1 LIHSHYKVTRVRCP
15 LSVAGTTS
23 LTTNTLLVQ
32 STAVVYSEKRGRCLI
47 DAVLLQCGGLV
58 DELRKVELRVAN
70 RCASVIGDGVVLE
83 CQIAGHMKQPER
95 LIELGGVLGE
105 VLCGVET
112 GAVNAPEFGIEL
124 PERFRQ
130 GHGALYLAIFP
141 LAAPRTVLME
151 VAHRNDD
158 LTHCAHGVHVAVRE
172 WVVCAVD
179 VVEHGSNPERS
190 MAPGGSN
197 ISGPEW
203 SIGLIISSLCC
214 RVLLHHLFNIVE
226 FSLTPA
232 SLNSPAALVKK
243 QVERDASQLLRSNQ
257 IRNKEL
263 ALQPAMPLRWVRNK
277 ELRGTRP
284 AETRQ
289 HQIRNKEVEG
299 ARPAETRQHQI
310 RNKEVRGARPAETRQ
325 HQIRNKEVEGAR
337 PAETRQQRAEHLA
350 KTK

>member
-1 LIHSHYKVTRVRCP
+1 MSTVR
-15 LSVAGTTS
+15 SRYYYEFNNKHTTS
-23 LTTNTLLVQ
+23 TVYCG
-32 STAVVYSEKRGRCLI
+32 VYSEKRGRCLI

-70 RCASVIGDGVVLE
+70 RCASFIGDGVVLE

-95 LIELGGVLGE
+95 QIELGVVLGE

-232 SLNSPAALVKK
+232 SLNSPAALLKK

-299 ARPAETRQHQI
+299 ARPAETRQ
-310 RNKEVRGARPAETRQ
+310 
-325 HQIRNKEVEGAR
+325 
-337 PAETRQQRAEHLA
+337 QRAEHLA